1 MLSWVT
7 ECETPEDTEGLGPLG
22 YLTECKIRIGDAA
35 EAGFDWLQANGS
47 AVFDWISDF
56 LDLMIEAIL
65 TLLQEPPNTGWI
77 RDVGRGEEVYLYPP
91 DLHAILI
98 IAILTGI
105 AWWLH
110 RGWKVPMLVA
120 VGFLFIV
127 NQGYWEETT
136 ESLTLVLSA
145 CVVCMGLGVP
155 IGIAAAHRPRLYA
168 GMRPVLDLM
177 QTLPTFVYL
186 IPAIVF
192 FGIGMVPGLIATV
205 IFVLPAPI
213 RLTHLGISS
222 TPQSLVEAGQAFGA
236 TPRQLLWKV
245 ELPYALPQIMTGL
258 NQTIMLSLSMVVIA
272 ALVGADGLGV
282 PVVRALN
289 RVDTGLGFES
299 GFIIVVVAIILD
311 RLLRVRTK

>member
-1 MLSWVT
+1 MEW
-7 ECETPEDTEGLGPLG
+7 
-22 YLTECKIRIGDAA
+22 LTQHKIPIGKWARTL
-35 EAGFDWLQANGS
+35 FDWLQGNFSFA
-47 AVFDWISDF
+47 FDTLSDT
-56 LDLMIEAIL
+56 LEAMIEAIL
-65 TLLQEPPNTGWI
+65 WLLQAPPPLAIVALFMALAYGLQRSW
-77 RDVGRGEEVYLYPP
+77 RAAALVGC
-91 DLHAILI
+91 
-98 IAILTGI
+98 
-105 AWWLH
+105 
-110 RGWKVPMLVA
+110 
-120 VGFLFIV
+120 GFLFIL

-155 IGIAAAHRPRLYA
+155 IGIMAAHRPRLYA
-168 GMRPVLDLM
+168 AMRPVLDLM

-213 RLTHLGISS
+213 RLTHLGVTA
-222 TPQSLVEAGQAFGA
+222 TPTPLIEAAQAFGA

-245 ELPYALPQIMTGL
+245 ELPYAFPQIMAGL

-289 RVDTGLGFES
+289 QVNTALGFES
-299 GFIIVVVAIILD
+299 GFVIVVLAIILD
-311 RLLRVRTK
+311 RMLRIERK